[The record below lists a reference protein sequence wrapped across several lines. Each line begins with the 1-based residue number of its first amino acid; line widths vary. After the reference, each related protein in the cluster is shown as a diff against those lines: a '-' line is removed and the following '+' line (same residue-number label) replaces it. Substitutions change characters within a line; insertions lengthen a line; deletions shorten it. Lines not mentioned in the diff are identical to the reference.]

1 MDRDAALL
9 VDMVAEG
16 AALVLC
22 VRGRENPT
30 CSSRSPRAE
39 KSRIQRSPLGTKTRA
54 AAVQFSTSRRGGTGE
69 GLTAADEMADK
80 IKPTTNDFVLINHN
94 PNKNKRFS
102 VTPPGP
108 PPAEIWDKIEDFSS

>member
-39 KSRIQRSPLGTKTRA
+39 KSQGSKDPL
-54 AAVQFSTSRRGGTGE
+54 
-69 GLTAADEMADK
+69 
-80 IKPTTNDFVLINHN
+80 
-94 PNKNKRFS
+94 
-102 VTPPGP
+102 
-108 PPAEIWDKIEDFSS
+108 